1 MKKIAK
7 SLMMIAAVA
16 VMAIGATGAYFT
28 DQVEVTG
35 NTLETGTIAIDV
47 DGEVDS
53 NHASYNFPDMK
64 PGFVVDSDFVV
75 NNTGSN
81 PANITKKLVNVTDK
95 GLANVIEY
103 KLAVEVHDANGFVWG
118 QTLYN
123 YDVTV
128 NDIRGT
134 NMFLGMLP
142 AGWHMN
148 VTENYRMK
156 TTAGNAYQGR
166 TMGFDIQVLA
176 EQLKGSVVL
185 EDKNP
190 TGWDVNQSSAVY
202 GTLTYGV
209 MDSMFNYSF
218 NGVAPSAN
226 TSYSLVI
233 GDDPYYGGEVLGVGT
248 SDGSGNIALSGSVD
262 LGTKLNQKVWLVLSS
277 HWTGG
282 TMSGWAPTKYLF
294 ETGLIDYYKS

>member
-148 VTENYRMK
+148 VIENYRMK
-156 TTAGNAYQGR
+156 TTAGNVYQGR

-218 NGVAPSAN
+218 CSIFFHPALNIIFIYFYFAIHSL
-226 TSYSLVI
+226 LVI
-233 GDDPYYGGEVLGVGT
+233 PSLGISFFY
-248 SDGSGNIALSGSVD
+248 SDNFFLNIINFFIND
-262 LGTKLNQKVWLVLSS
+262 YRCRNNN
-277 HWTGG
+277 
-282 TMSGWAPTKYLF
+282 KY
-294 ETGLIDYYKS
+294 